1 MLFQS
6 KEAITYEIAVLGSGM
21 VGNAMA
27 TKRGGSCPAYVLRS
41 CFRSDK
47 RSAVPLTQARPA
59 SNSAGFAPPFAVA
72 LVDTYTLGR
81 ICMQ

>member
-41 CFRSDK
+41 C
-47 RSAVPLTQARPA
+47 SAPISARGSVNASPA
-59 SNSAGFAPPFAVA
+59 GERFGGLCTAIRGGS
-72 LVDTYTLGR
+72 
-81 ICMQ
+81 C